1 MPTPPINPP
10 KRLKPD
16 RPAQMQTNRKAIVAA
31 IAGNAMEWYDF
42 TVFALMT
49 PVIKNLFFPVD
60 PKIPGSEI
68 NALLLTTALFGSGFF
83 MRPVGG
89 LVLGYFGDRKG
100 RKAAMTL
107 GMGIMAAS
115 VALLALTP
123 TYATAGIAAPLI
135 VLLARLLQ
143 GFSVGGEFGTST
155 AYLIE
160 AAPPGRTGFYGSWQ
174 IAGQLMANV
183 LGAVLGAALTLTF
196 TKEQLA
202 AGAWRIPFFVGLV
215 IVPIL
220 LYMRARVIEPEMFQ
234 RHMAT
239 AHKERFLAALKDPG
253 RNFLIGMGMVVAS
266 AVSFYVTFGYT
277 VTYAK
282 EVLKLPLMQ
291 SFLVQMVAAIVMVI
305 IVPIAGAISD
315 RYPRKPLLLVSL
327 TGYLVSLYPLYA
339 WVISGPSIAKL
350 LVAQIVIGFF
360 SAFFLGVYC
369 TTLVE
374 LFPIRVRSTALA
386 IVNNVAVLVFG
397 GFAQFFVTWLITL
410 TGSPLAPIF
419 YVMIGVGLGLISVIA
434 MRPDDGPTSRE
445 PAMERVAEQVS

>member
-1 MPTPPINPP
+1 
-10 KRLKPD
+10 
-16 RPAQMQTNRKAIVAA
+16 MQTTKRNAIVAA

-42 TVFALMT
+42 TIFALMT

-60 PKIPGSEI
+60 PNIPGSDL
-68 NALLLTTALFGSGFF
+68 NALLLTTALFGAGFV
-83 MRPVGG
+83 MRPIGG

-107 GMGIMAAS
+107 GMALMALA
-115 VALLALTP
+115 VAMLALAP
-123 TYATAGIAAPLI
+123 TYATAGIAAPVI
-135 VLLARLLQ
+135 VLVARLLQ

-174 IAGQLMANV
+174 ITGQLMANV
-183 LGAVLGAALTLTF
+183 LGATLGAGLTLLF
-196 TKEQLA
+196 TQQQLI
-202 AGAWRIPFFVGLV
+202 AGAWRIPFFVGLA

-220 LYMRARVIEPEMFQ
+220 LYMRARLVEPDAL
-234 RHMAT
+234 RKDRAT
-239 AHKERFLAALKDPG
+239 AQKAAFANDLKSPG
-253 RNFLIGMGMVVAS
+253 RNYLIGMGMVVAS

-291 SFLVQMVAAIVMVI
+291 SFLVQMIAAIVMVI
-305 IVPIAGAISD
+305 VVPIAGAVSD

-327 TGYLVSLYPLYA
+327 IGYFVSLYPLYS
-339 WVISGPSIAKL
+339 WVIAEPTILKL
-350 LVAQIVIGFF
+350 LVAQVVIGFF

-374 LFPIRVRSTALA
+374 LFPVRIRSTSLS
-386 IVNNVAVLVFG
+386 IVNNVAVLISG
-397 GFAQFFVTWLITL
+397 GFAQFFVTWLIAL
-410 TGSPLAPIF
+410 TASPLAPIF
-419 YVMIGVGLGLISVIA
+419 YVTIGVGLGLISVLA
-434 MRPDDGPTSRE
+434 MRPTDAKPR
-445 PAMERVAEQVS
+445 

>member
-1 MPTPPINPP
+1 MRT
-10 KRLKPD
+10 
-16 RPAQMQTNRKAIVAA
+16 TNRAAIVAA

-49 PVIKNLFFPVD
+49 PVIKNLFFPVT
-60 PKIPGSEI
+60 PGEPGSEL
-68 NALLLTTALFGSGFF
+68 NALLLTTALFGTGFF

-107 GMGIMAAS
+107 GMALMALS
-115 VALLALTP
+115 VALMALTP

-155 AYLIE
+155 AFLIE
-160 AAPPGRTGFYGSWQ
+160 AAPPGRTGFFGSWQ

-183 LGAVLGAALTLTF
+183 LGATLGAIMTLAF
-196 TKEQLA
+196 TPEQLT
-202 AGAWRIPFFVGLV
+202 AGAWRIPFIIGLA
-215 IVPIL
+215 ILPIL
-220 LYMRARVIEPEMFQ
+220 LYMRAKVAEPIVFEQ
-234 RHMAT
+234 DKAIRHEGAFT
-239 AHKERFLAALKDPG
+239 AALKNPG
-253 RNFLIGMGMVVAS
+253 RNYLVGMGMVVAS

-282 EVLKLPLMQ
+282 EVLKLPLME
-291 SFLVQMVAAIVMVI
+291 SFLVQMIAAIVMVI
-305 IVPIAGAISD
+305 VVPIAGALSD
-315 RYPRKPLLLVSL
+315 RYQRKPLLLVSL
-327 TGYLVSLYPLYA
+327 TCYLVLLYPLYA
-339 WVISGPSIAKL
+339 WVIAAPSIGRL
-350 LVAQIVIGFF
+350 LVCQVVIGFF
-360 SAFFLGVYC
+360 GAFFLGVYC

-374 LFPIRVRSTALA
+374 LFPIRIRSTSLS
-386 IVNNVAVLVFG
+386 IVNNVAVLIFG
-397 GFAQFFVTWLITL
+397 GFAQFFVTWLIAL

-434 MRPDDGPTSRE
+434 MRPE
-445 PAMERVAEQVS
+445 PRPIARLALAE

>member
-1 MPTPPINPP
+1 
-10 KRLKPD
+10 
-16 RPAQMQTNRKAIVAA
+16 MQTTNRTAIVAA

-60 PKIPGSEI
+60 PKVPSSEI
-68 NALLLTTALFGSGFF
+68 NALLLTTALFGTGFF

-89 LVLGYFGDRKG
+89 IVLGYFGDIRG

-107 GMGIMAAS
+107 GMALMALS

-123 TYATAGIAAPLI
+123 TYATAGIAAPLL

-160 AAPPGRTGFYGSWQ
+160 AAPPGRTGYYGSWQ

-183 LGAVLGAALTLTF
+183 LGAVLGAGLTLAF
-196 TKEQLA
+196 TQEQLN
-202 AGAWRIPFFVGLV
+202 AGAWRIPFIVGLV

-220 LYMRARVIEPEMFQ
+220 FVMRARIVEPEASRQ
-234 RHMAT
+234 ARAS
-239 AHKERFLAALKDPG
+239 AHKERFGAALAYPG
-253 RNFLIGMGMVVAS
+253 RNYLIGMGMVVAS

-282 EVLKLPLMQ
+282 EVLKLPLME
-291 SFLVQMVAAIVMVI
+291 SFLVQMIAAIVMVI
-305 IVPIAGAISD
+305 VVPLAGAAAD

-327 TGYLVSLYPLYA
+327 IGYFVLLYPLYA
-339 WVISGPSIAKL
+339 WVIAAPSIGKL
-350 LVAQIVIGFF
+350 LVCQVVIGFF
-360 SAFFLGVYC
+360 GACFLGVYC

-374 LFPIRVRSTALA
+374 LFPVRIRSTSLS
-386 IVNNVAVLVFG
+386 IVNNVAVLISG
-397 GFAQFFVTWLITL
+397 GFAQFFVTWLIAL
-410 TGSPLAPIF
+410 TGSPLAPIY

-434 MRPDDGPTSRE
+434 MRSETVE
-445 PAMERVAEQVS
+445 A

>member
-1 MPTPPINPP
+1 MSLESNRQAPLLT
-10 KRLKPD
+10 
-16 RPAQMQTNRKAIVAA
+16 TNRKAIVAA

-42 TVFALMT
+42 AVFALMT

-60 PKIPGSEI
+60 PNLPGSEI

-83 MRPVGG
+83 MRPIGG
-89 LVLGYFGDRKG
+89 IVLGYFGDRKG

-107 GMGIMAAS
+107 GMALMALS
-115 VALLALTP
+115 VAMLSLTP

-135 VLLARLLQ
+135 VLVARLLQ

-183 LGAVLGAALTLTF
+183 LGAVLGAGLTLLF
-196 TKEQLA
+196 TPEQLA
-202 AGAWRIPFFVGLV
+202 AGAWRIPFFVGLA
-215 IVPIL
+215 IVPVL
-220 LYMRARVIEPEMFQ
+220 LYMRAKLVEPEISQ
-234 RHMAT
+234 RDRAVV
-239 AHKERFLAALKDPG
+239 HKQAFASALKSPG
-253 RNFLIGMGMVVAS
+253 RNYLIGMGMVVAS

-277 VTYAK
+277 VTYAR

-305 IVPIAGAISD
+305 VVPIAGAVSD

-327 TGYLVSLYPLYA
+327 IGYFVLLYPLYS
-339 WVISGPSIAKL
+339 WVISEPSIGKL
-350 LVAQIVIGFF
+350 LICQVVIGVF

-374 LFPIRVRSTALA
+374 LFPIRIRSTSLS
-386 IVNNVAVLVFG
+386 IVNNVAVLIFG
-397 GFAQFFVTWLITL
+397 GFAQFFVTWLIAL

-419 YVMIGVGLGLISVIA
+419 YVMIGVGLGVISVIA
-434 MRPDDGPTSRE
+434 MRPEQRE
-445 PAMERVAEQVS
+445 PHLGVAGRGDVAARRMG

>member
-1 MPTPPINPP
+1 MRATT
-10 KRLKPD
+10 L
-16 RPAQMQTNRKAIVAA
+16 KAIMAA

-49 PVIKNLFFPVD
+49 PVIKKLFFPIS
-60 PKIPGSEI
+60 PNLPGSEF

-89 LVLGYFGDRKG
+89 IVLGYFGDRRG

-107 GMGIMAAS
+107 GMALMALS
-115 VALLALTP
+115 VAMMSLTP
-123 TYATAGIAAPLI
+123 TYDTAGIAAPLI

-183 LGAVLGAALTLTF
+183 LGAVLGAGLTF
-196 TKEQLA
+196 LFTEDQLA
-202 AGAWRIPFFVGLV
+202 AGAWRIPFFVGLA

-220 LYMRARVIEPEMFQ
+220 LYMRAKLEEPEAF
-234 RHMAT
+234 RRESAA
-239 AHKERFLAALKDPG
+239 AHQEGFAAALKTPG
-253 RNFLIGMGMVVAS
+253 RDYLVGMGMVVAS

-291 SFLVQMVAAIVMVI
+291 SFLVQMTAAIVMVI
-305 IVPIAGAISD
+305 VVPLAGAISD
-315 RYPRKPLLLVSL
+315 RWPRKPLLLSSL
-327 TGYLVSLYPLYA
+327 AGYLVLLYPLYS
-339 WVISGPSIAKL
+339 WVIAEPSIGKL
-350 LVAQIVIGFF
+350 LICQVVIGCFG
-360 SAFFLGVYC
+360 AFFLGVYC

-374 LFPIRVRSTALA
+374 LFPVRIRSTSLS
-386 IVNNVAVLVFG
+386 IVNNVAVLIFG
-397 GFAQFFVTWLITL
+397 GFAQFFVTWLIAL

-419 YVMIGVGLGLISVIA
+419 YVMIGVALGFFSVIA
-434 MRPDDGPTSRE
+434 MPSKPRRTLANADASR
-445 PAMERVAEQVS
+445 SK

>member
-1 MPTPPINPP
+1 
-10 KRLKPD
+10 
-16 RPAQMQTNRKAIVAA
+16 MQTTNRTAIVAA

-60 PKIPGSEI
+60 PRVPGSEI
-68 NALLLTTALFGSGFF
+68 NALLLTTALFGTGFF

-89 LVLGYFGDRKG
+89 IVLGYFGDIRG

-107 GMGIMAAS
+107 GMALMALS

-183 LGAVLGAALTLTF
+183 LGAVLGAMLTLTF
-196 TKEQLA
+196 TQDQLN
-202 AGAWRIPFFVGLV
+202 AGAWRIPFIVGLI

-220 LYMRARVIEPEMFQ
+220 FVMRARIVEPEASRQ
-234 RHMAT
+234 ARAS
-239 AHKERFLAALKDPG
+239 AHKERFGAALAYPG
-253 RNFLIGMGMVVAS
+253 RNYLVGMGMVVAS

-282 EVLKLPLMQ
+282 EVLKLPLME
-291 SFLVQMVAAIVMVI
+291 SFLVQMIAAIVMVI
-305 IVPIAGAISD
+305 VVPLAGAAAD
-315 RYPRKPLLLVSL
+315 RYPRKPLLLISL
-327 TGYLVSLYPLYA
+327 IGYFVLLYPLYA
-339 WVISGPSIAKL
+339 WVIAAPSIGKL
-350 LVAQIVIGFF
+350 LVCQVVIGFF
-360 SAFFLGVYC
+360 GACFLGVYC

-374 LFPIRVRSTALA
+374 LFPVRIRSTSLS
-386 IVNNVAVLVFG
+386 IVNNVAVLISG
-397 GFAQFFVTWLITL
+397 GFAQFFVTWLIAL
-410 TGSPLAPIF
+410 TGSALAPIY

-434 MRPDDGPTSRE
+434 MRGETVE
-445 PAMERVAEQVS
+445 V

>member
-1 MPTPPINPP
+1 
-10 KRLKPD
+10 
-16 RPAQMQTNRKAIVAA
+16 MQTKSRTAMVAA
-31 IAGNAMEWYDF
+31 VAGNAMEWYDF

-60 PKIPGSEI
+60 PKIPGSEL
-68 NALLLTTALFGSGFF
+68 NALLLTTALFGTGFF

-89 LVLGYFGDRKG
+89 LVLGYFGDRHG

-107 GMGIMAAS
+107 GMALMGLS

-123 TYATAGIAAPLI
+123 TYATAGFVAPLI
-135 VLLARLLQ
+135 VLVARLLQ

-160 AAPPGRTGFYGSWQ
+160 AAPAGRTGFFGSWQ
-174 IAGQLMANV
+174 IAGQLMANA
-183 LGAVLGAALTLTF
+183 LGATLGAGITIIF
-196 TKEQLA
+196 TQEQIN
-202 AGAWRIPFFVGLV
+202 AGAWRIPFIVGLL

-220 LYMRARVIEPEMFQ
+220 FVMRAKLVAPEPLTRVKSAD
-234 RHMAT
+234 HSD
-239 AHKERFLAALKDPG
+239 RFMTALKHPG
-253 RNFLIGMGMVVAS
+253 RNYLIGMGMVVAS

-291 SFLVQMVAAIVMVI
+291 SFLVQLIAAVVMTIV
-305 IVPIAGAISD
+305 VPIAGAVAD

-327 TGYLVSLYPLYA
+327 AGYFLLLYPLYA
-339 WVISGPSIAKL
+339 WVVAAPSIGRL
-350 LVAQIVIGFF
+350 LVCQVVIGCF

-374 LFPIRVRSTALA
+374 LFPVRVRSTSLS
-386 IVNNVAVLVFG
+386 IVNNVAVLISG

-410 TGSPLAPIF
+410 TNSPLAPIF
-419 YVMIGVGLGLISVIA
+419 YVMIGVGLGLVSVIA
-434 MRPDDGPTSRE
+434 MRGDPRQ
-445 PAMERVAEQVS
+445 VATAAETVTADR

>member
-1 MPTPPINPP
+1 
-10 KRLKPD
+10 
-16 RPAQMQTNRKAIVAA
+16 MQTTNRTAIVAA

-60 PKIPGSEI
+60 PKVPGSEI
-68 NALLLTTALFGSGFF
+68 NALLLTTALFGTGFF

-89 LVLGYFGDRKG
+89 VVLGYVGDVRG

-107 GMGIMAAS
+107 GMALMALS

-123 TYATAGIAAPLI
+123 TYATAGIAAPLL

-183 LGAVLGAALTLTF
+183 LGAVLGAGLTLAF
-196 TKEQLA
+196 TQEQLN
-202 AGAWRIPFFVGLV
+202 AGAWRIPFIVGLI

-220 LYMRARVIEPEMFQ
+220 FVMRARIVEPEASRQ
-234 RHMAT
+234 ARAT
-239 AHKERFLAALKDPG
+239 THKERFGAALAHPG
-253 RNFLIGMGMVVAS
+253 RNYLIGMGMVVAS

-282 EVLKLPLMQ
+282 EVLKLPLME
-291 SFLVQMVAAIVMVI
+291 SFLVQMIAAIVMVI
-305 IVPIAGAISD
+305 VVPLAGAAAD

-327 TGYLVSLYPLYA
+327 IGYFVLLYPLYA
-339 WVISGPSIAKL
+339 WVIAAPSISKL
-350 LVAQIVIGFF
+350 LVCQVVIGFF
-360 SAFFLGVYC
+360 GACFLGVYC

-374 LFPIRVRSTALA
+374 LFPVRVRSTSLS
-386 IVNNVAVLVFG
+386 IVNNVAVLISG
-397 GFAQFFVTWLITL
+397 GFAQFFVTWLIAL
-410 TGSPLAPIF
+410 TGSPLAPIY

-434 MRPDDGPTSRE
+434 MRGET
-445 PAMERVAEQVS
+445 AKA

>member
-1 MPTPPINPP
+1 M
-10 KRLKPD
+10 D
-16 RPAQMQTNRKAIVAA
+16 MQTTNKKAIAAA

-60 PKIPGSEI
+60 PKVPGSEI
-68 NALLLTTALFGSGFF
+68 NALLLTTALFGTGFF
-83 MRPVGG
+83 MRPIGG

-107 GMGIMAAS
+107 GMGLMALA
-115 VALLALTP
+115 VAMLALTP
-123 TYATAGIAAPLI
+123 TYQTAGIAAPLI

-160 AAPPGRTGFYGSWQ
+160 AAPAGRTGFYGSWQ

-183 LGAVLGAALTLTF
+183 LGAVLGAVLTQIF
-196 TKEQLA
+196 TQDELA
-202 AGAWRIPFFVGLV
+202 AGAWRIPFFVGLA
-215 IVPIL
+215 IVPVL
-220 LYMRARVIEPEMFQ
+220 FYMRISLVEPEASQRARV
-234 RHMAT
+234 A
-239 AHKERFLAALKDPG
+239 AHKDKFTAALAHPG
-253 RNFLIGMGMVVAS
+253 RNYLIGMGMVVAS

-291 SFLVQMVAAIVMVI
+291 SFLVQMIAAIVMVI
-305 IVPIAGAISD
+305 VVPIAGAISD
-315 RYPRKPLLLVSL
+315 RYPRKPLLLASL
-327 TGYLVSLYPLYA
+327 IGYFALLYPLYA
-339 WVISGPSIAKL
+339 WVISEPSITKL
-350 LVAQIVIGFF
+350 LVTQVVIGFF
-360 SAFFLGVYC
+360 GAFFLGVYC

-374 LFPIRVRSTALA
+374 LFPVRIRSTSLS
-386 IVNNVAVLVFG
+386 IVNNVAVLISG

-434 MRPDDGPTSRE
+434 MRPE
-445 PAMERVAEQVS
+445 PRRSDAPASIAA

>member
-1 MPTPPINPP
+1 
-10 KRLKPD
+10 
-16 RPAQMQTNRKAIVAA
+16 MQTNRKAIVAA

-60 PKIPGSEI
+60 PKVPSSEI
-68 NALLLTTALFGSGFF
+68 NALLLTTALFGTGFF
-83 MRPVGG
+83 MRPIGG
-89 LVLGYFGDRKG
+89 IVLGYFGDRRG

-107 GMGIMAAS
+107 GMGLMAVA

-183 LGAVLGAALTLTF
+183 LGAVLGAILTLAF
-196 TKEQLA
+196 TQEQLT
-202 AGAWRIPFFVGLV
+202 AGAWRIPFFVGLA
-215 IVPIL
+215 IVPVL
-220 LYMRARVIEPEMFQ
+220 LYMRTSVLEPEAS
-234 RHMAT
+234 RRNMAT
-239 AHKERFLAALKDPG
+239 AHRESFIEALRNPG

-282 EVLKLPLMQ
+282 ETLKLPLMQ
-291 SFLVQMVAAIVMVI
+291 SFLVQMIAAIVMVI
-305 IVPIAGAISD
+305 VVPIAGAVSD
-315 RYPRKPLLLVSL
+315 RYPRKPLLLASL
-327 TGYLVSLYPLYA
+327 IGYFVLLYPLYA
-339 WVISGPSIAKL
+339 WVVAEPSIAKL
-350 LVAQIVIGFF
+350 LVCQVVIGSF

-374 LFPIRVRSTALA
+374 LFPIRVRSTSLS

-397 GFAQFFVTWLITL
+397 GFAQFFVTWLIAL

-419 YVMIGVGLGLISVIA
+419 YVMIGVGLGLVAVIA
-434 MRPDDGPTSRE
+434 MRPDEGGRSAQAD
-445 PAMERVAEQVS
+445 RVLEHAS

>member
-1 MPTPPINPP
+1 MRT
-10 KRLKPD
+10 
-16 RPAQMQTNRKAIVAA
+16 TNKSAIVAA
-31 IAGNAMEWYDF
+31 VAGNAMEWYDF

-60 PKIPGSEI
+60 PNIPGSEI

-89 LVLGYFGDRKG
+89 LVLGYFGDRRG

-107 GMGIMAAS
+107 GMALMALS

-135 VLLARLLQ
+135 VLVARLLQ

-155 AYLIE
+155 SYLIE
-160 AAPPGRTGFYGSWQ
+160 AAPVGRTGFYGSWQ

-196 TKEQLA
+196 TSEQLS
-202 AGAWRIPFFVGLV
+202 AGAWRIPFFVGLA

-220 LYMRARVIEPEMFQ
+220 LYMRARILEPELFRIEQ
-234 RHMAT
+234 AAT
-239 AHKERFLAALKDPG
+239 HEKPFTAALAHPG
-253 RNFLIGMGMVVAS
+253 RNYLIGMGMVVAS

-291 SFLVQMVAAIVMVI
+291 SFLVQMIAAIVMVI
-305 IVPIAGAISD
+305 VVPFAGAVSD
-315 RYPRKPLLLVSL
+315 RWPRKPLLLVSL
-327 TGYLVSLYPLYA
+327 IFYLVLLYPLYS
-339 WVISGPSIAKL
+339 WVIAGPSIEKL
-350 LVAQIVIGFF
+350 LVCQVVIGFF

-374 LFPIRVRSTALA
+374 LFPVRIRSTSLS
-386 IVNNVAVLVFG
+386 IVNNVAVLISG
-397 GFAQFFVTWLITL
+397 GFAQFFVTWLIAL

-419 YVMIGVGLGLISVIA
+419 YVMIGVTLGLISVIA
-434 MRPDDGPTSRE
+434 MRSEPRE
-445 PAMERVAEQVS
+445 RLAEA

>member
-1 MPTPPINPP
+1 
-10 KRLKPD
+10 
-16 RPAQMQTNRKAIVAA
+16 MQTNRKAIVAA

-60 PKIPGSEI
+60 PKDPGSEI

-89 LVLGYFGDRKG
+89 VVLGYFGDRRG

-107 GMGIMAAS
+107 GMGMMALA
-115 VALLALTP
+115 VAMLALTP
-123 TYATAGIAAPLI
+123 TYAMVGIAAPLI

-183 LGAVLGAALTLTF
+183 LGAVLGAGLTLLF
-196 TKEQLA
+196 TQEQLA
-202 AGAWRIPFFVGLV
+202 AGAWRIPFFVGLL

-220 LYMRARVIEPEMFQ
+220 LYMRVRMLEPEVFQ
-234 RHMAT
+234 RH
-239 AHKERFLAALKDPG
+239 LAAKHREPFIAAMKAPG

-291 SFLVQMVAAIVMVI
+291 SFLVQMIAAIVMVI
-305 IVPIAGAISD
+305 VVPVAGAVSD
-315 RYPRKPLLLVSL
+315 RYPRKPLLLASL
-327 TGYLVSLYPLYA
+327 IGYLVLLYPLYA
-339 WVISGPSIAKL
+339 WVIAAPSIYKL
-350 LVAQIVIGFF
+350 LVCQVVIGFF

-386 IVNNVAVLVFG
+386 IVNNFAVLIFG
-397 GFAQFFVTWLITL
+397 GFAQFFVTWLIAL

-434 MRPDDGPTSRE
+434 MRPDMEGAGLTS
-445 PAMERVAEQVS
+445 

>member
-1 MPTPPINPP
+1 
-10 KRLKPD
+10 
-16 RPAQMQTNRKAIVAA
+16 MQTTKRNAIVAA

-42 TVFALMT
+42 TIFALMT

-60 PKIPGSEI
+60 PNIPGSDL
-68 NALLLTTALFGSGFF
+68 NALLLTTALFGAGFV
-83 MRPVGG
+83 MRPIGG

-107 GMGIMAAS
+107 GMALMALA
-115 VALLALTP
+115 VAMLALAP

-135 VLLARLLQ
+135 VLVARLLQ

-174 IAGQLMANV
+174 ITGQLMANV
-183 LGAVLGAALTLTF
+183 LGATLGAGLTLLF
-196 TKEQLA
+196 TQQQLI
-202 AGAWRIPFFVGLV
+202 AGAWRIPFFVGLA

-220 LYMRARVIEPEMFQ
+220 LYMRARLVEPDAL
-234 RHMAT
+234 RKDRAT
-239 AHKERFLAALKDPG
+239 AQKAAFANDLKSPG
-253 RNFLIGMGMVVAS
+253 RNYLIGMGMVVAS

-291 SFLVQMVAAIVMVI
+291 SFLVQMIAAIVMVI
-305 IVPIAGAISD
+305 VVPIAGAVSD

-327 TGYLVSLYPLYA
+327 IGYFVSLYPLYS
-339 WVISGPSIAKL
+339 WVIAEPTILKL
-350 LVAQIVIGFF
+350 LVAQVVIGFF

-374 LFPIRVRSTALA
+374 LFPVRIRSTSLS
-386 IVNNVAVLVFG
+386 IVNNVAVLISG
-397 GFAQFFVTWLITL
+397 GFAQFFVTWLIAL
-410 TGSPLAPIF
+410 TASPLAPIF
-419 YVMIGVGLGLISVIA
+419 YVTIGVGLGLISVLA
-434 MRPDDGPTSRE
+434 MRPTDAKPR
-445 PAMERVAEQVS
+445 

>member
-1 MPTPPINPP
+1 
-10 KRLKPD
+10 
-16 RPAQMQTNRKAIVAA
+16 MQTTNRTAIVSA

-42 TVFALMT
+42 TIFAQMT

-60 PKIPGSEI
+60 PNIPGSEI

-89 LVLGYFGDRKG
+89 LVLGYFADRKG

-107 GMGIMAAS
+107 GMALMALS
-115 VALLALTP
+115 VAMLSLAP

-143 GFSVGGEFGTST
+143 GFSVGGEFGSST

-183 LGAVLGAALTLTF
+183 LGAVLGVCLTLLF
-196 TKEQLA
+196 TQQELA
-202 AGAWRIPFFVGLV
+202 NGAWRIPFLVGLA
-215 IVPIL
+215 IIPIL
-220 LYMRARVIEPEMFQ
+220 LYMRMKVVEPEAFQ
-234 RHMAT
+234 REKSAT
-239 AHKERFLAALKDPG
+239 QKQAFSAALKNPG
-253 RNFLIGMGMVVAS
+253 RNYLIGMGMVFAS

-277 VTYAK
+277 VTYAR
-282 EVLKLPLMQ
+282 EVLKLPLTQ
-291 SFLVQMVAAIVMVI
+291 SFLVQMIATIVMVI
-305 IVPIAGAISD
+305 VVPAAGAVSD
-315 RYPRKPLLLVSL
+315 RYPRKPLLLASL
-327 TGYLVSLYPLYA
+327 TGYLVLIYPLYS
-339 WVISGPSIAKL
+339 WVIAAPSIERL
-350 LVAQIVIGFF
+350 LVCQVVIGFF
-360 SAFFLGVYC
+360 GAFFLGVYC

-374 LFPIRVRSTALA
+374 LFPVRVRSTSLS
-386 IVNNVAVLVFG
+386 IVNNVAVLIFG

-419 YVMIGVGLGLISVIA
+419 YVMIGVAVGLISVIA
-434 MRPDDGPTSRE
+434 MRPEPDGVKASDRP
-445 PAMERVAEQVS
+445 VEQAS